1 MNTKKWI
8 LAETGTMIGD
18 CLKDISDSRKS
29 QGSVDGADGRSWS
42 SSVRSLFEIVFPV
55 FFCDFHQEN
64 PEFTVSRFNIG
75 FSIFALPCWTD
86 DVRELFDEPDGRRGH
101 PGSPDDAR

>member
-1 MNTKKWI
+1 MFDLSLGNVMLLLGI
-8 LAETGTMIGD
+8 
-18 CLKDISDSRKS
+18 C
-29 QGSVDGADGRSWS
+29 VS
-42 SSVRSLFEIVFPV
+42 S

-86 DVRELFDEPDGRRGH
+86 DVRELFDGPDGRRGH
-101 PGSPDDAR
+101 PGSPDNAR